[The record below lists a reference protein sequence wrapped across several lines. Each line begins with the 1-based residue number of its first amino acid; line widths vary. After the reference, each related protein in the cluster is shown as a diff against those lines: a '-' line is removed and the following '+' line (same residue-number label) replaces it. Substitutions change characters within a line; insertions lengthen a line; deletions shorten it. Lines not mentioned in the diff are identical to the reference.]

1 MAETWR
7 PVRFSGISPLRSG
20 TSLID
25 VTLDEL
31 GDVDL
36 RNDASVTAIRFLPGK
51 QHMSIFFDFRHDSI
65 PVMITLEFCAVELDK
80 IGYYLPTGVEPTY
93 GNALLSSLLYWKN
106 QDSGREGFTVDTT
119 ALEVEFY
126 TEELRAQVWR
136 AWQG

>member
-1 MAETWR
+1 
-7 PVRFSGISPLRSG
+7 VKFSGISPLKMG

-51 QHMSIFFDFRHDSI
+51 RSMSIFFDFRHDSV
-65 PVMITLEFCAVELDK
+65 PVMITLEFRAVELLDV
-80 IGYYLPTGVEPTY
+80 GYYLPTGVDPIN
-93 GNALLSSLLYWKN
+93 GNALLSDLCYWASLE
-106 QDSGREGFTVDTT
+106 SGREGFSVDTT

-126 TEELRAQVWR
+126 ADELRAQVWA
-136 AWQG
+136 AWQS